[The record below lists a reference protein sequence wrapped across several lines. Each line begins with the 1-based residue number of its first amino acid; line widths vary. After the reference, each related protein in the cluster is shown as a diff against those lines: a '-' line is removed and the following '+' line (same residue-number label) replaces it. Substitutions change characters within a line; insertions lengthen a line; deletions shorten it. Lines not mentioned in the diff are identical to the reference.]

1 MSGMLQ
7 TGVTVVS
14 GLAARKAANATWKMG
29 SGGKEPPSDPTNP
42 EATVK
47 EAIAWAIFS
56 GVVVAVVRVL
66 IARKLAERERH
77 KEAVRHAV
85 GATDKDY

>member
-1 MSGMLQ
+1 MPGIIQ
-7 TGVTVVS
+7 TGATIVS
-14 GLAARKAANATWKMG
+14 GVAARKAANATWKIG
-29 SGGKEPPSDPTNP
+29 SGGKEPPTDPTNP

-47 EAIAWAIFS
+47 EAVAWAIFS
-56 GVVVAVVRVL
+56 GAVAGVARVL
-66 IARKLAERERH
+66 IARKMADRERS

>member
-7 TGVTVVS
+7 TGVTVAS
-14 GLAARKAANATWKMG
+14 GIAARKAANATWKLG
-29 SGGKEPPSDPTNP
+29 SRGKEPPTDPTNP

-47 EAIAWAIFS
+47 EAVAWAIFS
-56 GVVVAVVRVL
+56 GAVVGVARVL
-66 IARKLAERERH
+66 IARKLAERDRS
-77 KEAVRHAV
+77 KEAVRNAV